1 MPSLLRLLLVAL
13 LVLPAVRFGHAAI
26 NPEAFKGSSPEIL
39 ELKIE
44 EVGRG
49 EKPSR
54 LVLRARVTA
63 VRKSAA
69 GVRVGDTIL
78 IRYTWDHEDIL
89 RRAAIHASRPPRP
102 GPQFLH
108 EPEPPAEGAK
118 VLAHLAPA
126 EGAPA
131 AKEAPRAFQPAAHQY
146 SFAPLP

>member
-1 MPSLLRLLLVAL
+1 MPSLLRFLFAAL
-13 LVLPAVRFGHAAI
+13 LVLPIARSGHAAI
-26 NPEAFKGSSPEIL
+26 NPEAFKNNAPEIL

-44 EVGRG
+44 ELGRG

-54 LVLRARVTA
+54 ILLRARVIA

-69 GVRVGDTIL
+69 GVRVGDTVL
-78 IRYTWDHEDIL
+78 IRYTWHQEDIL
-89 RRAAIHASRPPRP
+89 RRAAAHAAQPPRP

-118 VLAHLAPA
+118 ILAHLAPA
-126 EGAPA
+126 EAPEVKGAL
-131 AKEAPRAFQPAAHQY
+131 RAFQPAAHQY